1 MWIGKQRR
9 TFFWITRRMYLGSK
23 LYFERVEIFL
33 WQFWHLCG
41 GAALAAGRGS
51 NDCTSRGQPGWP
63 GPGEAEGP
71 GLSGGHSGQASEAS
85 EREQLSVQPRQS
97 ARAERP
103 SQTECHDQRHRVTRP
118 VTLPSHSAQPLS
130 RMSQW
135 DPPEARWGGGQR
147 SPVRPEDSPPYLWGS
162 YSESVPC
169 DPPGCQHLTSSSP
182 LALLS
187 PQERERAGV
196 GPWQQCPW
204 FPLGSHHSQSI
215 ADSDTGHWP
224 ADSSSR
230 HLPPVNMHAE
240 IQVALKFV
248 ISFLYNKLPRR
259 WELQRSSNYLPQHTF
274 TTHCRPGCDEL
285 RDLLNKQVVHWT
297 SLHPAKMSWRTLLA
311 TVTVTVCEPL
321 ALSLCTQQN

>member
-1 MWIGKQRR
+1 MTILTFVWRGCAGCWEGEQVLHQQR
-9 TFFWITRRMYLGSK
+9 
-23 LYFERVEIFL
+23 
-33 WQFWHLCG
+33 
-41 GAALAAGRGS
+41 LAVLA
-51 NDCTSRGQPGWP
+51 W
-63 GPGEAEGP
+63 PGEAAGP
-71 GLSGGHSGQASEAS
+71 GLSGGHSGQASEAR

-147 SPVRPEDSPPYLWGS
+147 SPVRPEDSPPHLWVS
-162 YSESVPC
+162 SVPC

-182 LALLS
+182 LALLG

-224 ADSSSR
+224 ADSSWHSVKPSPAPCQHARRDTSRLKVR
-230 HLPPVNMHAE
+230 HLIPLQ
-240 IQVALKFV
+240 QVTKEVRITKEF
-248 ISFLYNKLPRR
+248 KLFTATYFHHSLSPWLRLVA
-259 WELQRSSNYLPQHTF
+259 WSS
-274 TTHCRPGCDEL
+274 E
-285 RDLLNKQVVHWT
+285 
-297 SLHPAKMSWRTLLA
+297 
-311 TVTVTVCEPL
+311 
-321 ALSLCTQQN
+321 